1 MADEAG
7 QRLEKMS
14 FVTAGEVARR
24 AGVSRSAVS
33 RTFSGGGPVSEAT
46 RARVVKAAEE
56 LGYHANHLARGL
68 TGEPSNI
75 VCLIAADI
83 DQPFQSRLLDRVT
96 RQLQSRGKVALVINT
111 VGDEESV
118 AGALRQ
124 SLHYRAEASVVL
136 TGTPPARLIETCMSN
151 GQRVILIN
159 RSDRAQGA
167 DLIRVDNE
175 GACREA
181 VALLLRAGCRRLA
194 VVSSQAR
201 TTSLVAREAA
211 FAEAAARAGVPCEI
225 VRAGYTTYDTGVD
238 AARLLL
244 GRSDPPDGVFCVT
257 DLLALAFLD
266 AARHVF
272 HRKVP
277 EELCVIGFDDI
288 PQAHWAAYDLTTFRQ
303 PIETI
308 AERIAEVLVAAG
320 DAPVDIVVGVSAV
333 WRNTVRLG

>member
-1 MADEAG
+1 MPDELAP
-7 QRLEKMS
+7 RMDKMT
-14 FVTAGEVARR
+14 FVTASDVARR

-33 RTFSGGGPVSEAT
+33 RTFSGGSLVSEGT
-46 RARVVKAAEE
+46 RAKVMKAAEE

-83 DQPFQSRLLDRVT
+83 DQPFQSRLLDQVT
-96 RQLQSRGKVALVINT
+96 RKLQNRGKVALVINT
-111 VGDEESV
+111 AGDDESV

-159 RSDRAQGA
+159 RSDGTQGA
-167 DLIRVDNE
+167 DLIRVDNDA
-175 GACREA
+175 ACREA
-181 VALLLRAGCRRLA
+181 VALLVRAGCKRLA

-201 TTSLVAREAA
+201 TTSLVAREEI
-211 FAEAAARAGVPCEI
+211 FAEAATRTGVPVEI
-225 VRAGYTTYDTGVD
+225 VRAGPTSYDTGVD

-266 AARHVF
+266 TARHVF
-272 HRKVP
+272 HRRVP
-277 EELCVIGFDDI
+277 DDLCVIGFDDI
-288 PQAHWAAYDLTTFRQ
+288 PQAHWTAYDLTTFRQ

-308 AERIAEVLVAAG
+308 AEHIADVLATG
-320 DAPVDIVVGVSAV
+320 SEEPVSIVVGVSAV
-333 WRNTVRLG
+333 WRSTVRMG